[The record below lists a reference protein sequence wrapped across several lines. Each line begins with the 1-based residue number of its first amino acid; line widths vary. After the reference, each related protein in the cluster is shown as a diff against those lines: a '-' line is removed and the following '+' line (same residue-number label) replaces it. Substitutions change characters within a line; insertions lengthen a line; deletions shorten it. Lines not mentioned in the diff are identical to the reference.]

1 MAADGRVSL
10 SSTNFSEEND
20 DNSDSLASS
29 SLPDTR
35 HLKTTKS
42 KFYWSGS
49 FEELLD
55 FAEKHLN
62 INREMAKL
70 SSNETKKT
78 IKADH
83 LILNWYEST
92 GTLQLQGSQAT
103 WYKNFLNRMLLD
115 AENETESHIS
125 RPSNDAIAVGSN
137 GTEAVSH
144 FEVGTHDD
152 LRKEQFPA
160 EVVPTSVFVK
170 ELEKI
175 WTEIKSINNRFSTIN
190 QLSEGDTNN
199 SDLINTLRQ
208 ENQDLSQE
216 IYMLKTRLQEERNL
230 LNEITEERDS
240 YRKTLQIMTKE
251 FNTANT
257 NQNND
262 IQTTRQQQQLQ
273 QQQKSHVDLT
283 EANQVFDFI
292 PTSQNR

>member
-1 MAADGRVSL
+1 M
-10 SSTNFSEEND
+10 
-20 DNSDSLASS
+20 
-29 SLPDTR
+29 
-35 HLKTTKS
+35 
-42 KFYWSGS
+42 
-49 FEELLD
+49 
-55 FAEKHLN
+55 
-62 INREMAKL
+62 
-70 SSNETKKT
+70 
-78 IKADH
+78 
-83 LILNWYEST
+83 
-92 GTLQLQGSQAT
+92 
-103 WYKNFLNRMLLD
+103 
-115 AENETESHIS
+115 
-125 RPSNDAIAVGSN
+125 
-137 GTEAVSH
+137 SH
-144 FEVGTHDD
+144 FEVRTHDD

-240 YRKTLQIMTKE
+240 YRKALEIMTKE